1 MIKRFYI
8 FREFDSELL
17 EMVPELYECA
27 GKTRYVEVYI
37 NSSGGSTNVLKTFLD
52 AFKHLK
58 KNGVTVSTFV
68 TGNASSAASML
79 AVAGSPGHRYISETA
94 SHYVHY
100 GTVKNKSHN
109 PVELRQELEDADR
122 AFKFIEEHYYEF
134 ADGLVVENTG
144 KYFTAEESVNWGLAD
159 KVL

>member
-1 MIKRFYI
+1 MKRFYI

-17 EMVPELYECA
+17 DKVPELYECV
-27 GKTRYVEVYI
+27 GTTDTVEVFI
-37 NSSGGSTNVLKTFLD
+37 NSPGGSTDVLKTFLD

-68 TGNASSAASML
+68 TGRAASAASML

-100 GTVKNKSHN
+100 GTVKSKSHN
-109 PVELRQELEDADR
+109 PVELKDEFEDSVR
-122 AFKFIEEHYYEF
+122 AFKFVEEHYYEF
-134 ADGLVVENTG
+134 ASGLDVKNAGE
-144 KYFTAEESVNWGLAD
+144 YFTADESVHWGLAD
-159 KVL
+159 EVL